1 MQMKRITNER
11 YQETYYTETLE
22 NGLRVVR
29 GHKPGY
35 ARSLFMMATPLGAMD
50 LMQED
55 AQGNT
60 YSYPAGIAH
69 FLEHKMFEKQDQDV
83 MNEFSRMGAN
93 VNAFTSYNETAYYFS
108 TSGSIEGPL
117 DLLLDFVQQLDI
129 SDASVEKEK
138 GIIVSELNMYQQMS
152 DSRLLMETYQSLFH
166 EHPLKYDIG
175 GDENSVRSTTRQ
187 QLEACYQRNYHPS
200 TMMLVGVSG
209 KDPEQIMEQI
219 RRNQRSK
226 QFAPLCPIHRRP
238 IREAASVVRERHAF
252 SMDITVPKLAV
263 ACKLAPCVDALERLR
278 REWCIR
284 LAQDLCFSSLNP
296 QYQRWLDEGIISDFV
311 GADVDLGADHGV
323 LLFYTETQKTAAF
336 EALVDDVCKQMA
348 ALTVDEEA
356 LQSLKH
362 RYFGS
367 AVRSLG
373 SFDDIAIG
381 YIRSAFAGYDYF
393 AGMDIIDAIRAEDI
407 REVCRSLDLTHR
419 SVVVITPKR

>member
-1 MQMKRITNER
+1 
-11 YQETYYTETLE
+11 
-22 NGLRVVR
+22 
-29 GHKPGY
+29 
-35 ARSLFMMATPLGAMD
+35 
-50 LMQED
+50 
-55 AQGNT
+55 
-60 YSYPAGIAH
+60 
-69 FLEHKMFEKQDQDV
+69 
-83 MNEFSRMGAN
+83 
-93 VNAFTSYNETAYYFS
+93 
-108 TSGSIEGPL
+108 
-117 DLLLDFVQQLDI
+117 
-129 SDASVEKEK
+129 
-138 GIIVSELNMYQQMS
+138 
-152 DSRLLMETYQSLFH
+152 
-166 EHPLKYDIG
+166 
-175 GDENSVRSTTRQ
+175 
-187 QLEACYQRNYHPS
+187 
-200 TMMLVGVSG
+200 MMLVGVSG